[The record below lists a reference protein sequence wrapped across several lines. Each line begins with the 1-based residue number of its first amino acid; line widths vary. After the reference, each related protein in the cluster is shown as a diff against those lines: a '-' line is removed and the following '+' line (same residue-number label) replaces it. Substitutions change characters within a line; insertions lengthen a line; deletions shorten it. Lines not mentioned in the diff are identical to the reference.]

1 MLLLISDANIL
12 IDIEIGGLIALMFR
26 LEYQF
31 AVPDILFYEEL
42 DGQHAHLLDMG
53 LQPKELDEAMV
64 ARVSEFATK
73 NPRPGRNDLFALVLA
88 ASEQCPLL
96 TGDKNLKRRLN
107 LKMSKYAEHCGCLIK
122 WCNPARLRCMSPAT
136 RINSCVPMVEG
147 YLGMWQKKCWLSWK
161 LRIKCNSDKG
171 ENKSNGKDT

>member
-12 IDIEIGGLIALMFR
+12 IDIEIGGLIAPMFR

-73 NPRPGRNDLFALVLA
+73 YPLQAAMIYLLWFWQQASNAL
-88 ASEQCPLL
+88 
-96 TGDKNLKRRLN
+96 
-107 LKMSKYAEHCGCLIK
+107 CLQK
-122 WCNPARLRCMSPAT
+122 T
-136 RINSCVPMVEG
+136 RI
-147 YLGMWQKKCWLSWK
+147 
-161 LRIKCNSDKG
+161 
-171 ENKSNGKDT
+171 

>member
-12 IDIEIGGLIALMFR
+12 IDIEIGGLIAPMFR

-31 AVPDILFYEEL
+31 AVPEILFYEEL

-73 NPRPGRNDLFALVLA
+73 YPRPGRNDLFALVLA
-88 ASEQCPLL
+88 TSEQCPLL
-96 TGDKNLKRRLN
+96 TGDKNLKAAAESENVEVRGTLWLVNKMVQSGKITVHVARNAYQLMRAHGRRLPWN
-107 LKMSKYAEHCGCLIK
+107 VAEEMLAELETAHQ
-122 WCNPARLRCMSPAT
+122 
-136 RINSCVPMVEG
+136 V
-147 YLGMWQKKCWLSWK
+147 Q
-161 LRIKCNSDKG
+161 
-171 ENKSNGKDT
+171 

>member
-12 IDIEIGGLIALMFR
+12 IDIEIGGLIAPMFR

-73 NPRPGRNDLFALVLA
+73 YPRPGRNDLFALVLA

-96 TGDKNLKRRLN
+96 TKDKNLKAAAESENVEVRGTLWLVNKMVQSGKITVHVARNAYQIMRAHGRRLPWN
-107 LKMSKYAEHCGCLIK
+107 VAEEMLAELETTHQ
-122 WCNPARLRCMSPAT
+122 
-136 RINSCVPMVEG
+136 V
-147 YLGMWQKKCWLSWK
+147 Q
-161 LRIKCNSDKG
+161 
-171 ENKSNGKDT
+171 